1 MKCTSSIIFI
11 TLLALA
17 GCDWSDHDM
26 GKQASKRTYRPD
38 AYFADGASARPAVPG
53 TIARDDDAIPG
64 IPYAV
69 THPEPADATPRDMP
83 IAVTAETLAAGQ
95 QMYTV
100 TCSVCHGRLGN
111 GEGMIVQRGAVRPP
125 SFHVDRLRA
134 AADGHYF
141 DVITQ
146 GYGAMYSY
154 NDRVTP
160 AARWQIVA
168 YIRALQAAGA
178 SPALA
183 VADRRALI
191 AGGDPNAPIG
201 GSR

>member
-1 MKCTSSIIFI
+1 MTRTLATISIA
-11 TLLALA
+11 LLALD

-26 GKQASKRTYRPD
+26 GKQASARTYHAD

-53 TIARDDDAIPG
+53 TIARDADTIPG

-69 THPEPADATPRDMP
+69 THPEPAGATPRDNP
-83 IAVTAETLAAGQ
+83 VVVTAEAIAAGQ

-111 GEGMIVQRGAVRPP
+111 GDGMVVQRGAVRPP

-134 AADGHYF
+134 VADAHYF

-160 AARWQIVA
+160 EARWQIIA
-168 YIRALQAAGA
+168 YIRALQTAGE
-178 SPALA
+178 SPTLA
-183 VADRRALI
+183 VADRAVLI
-191 AGGDPNAPIG
+191 AGGDPNPPAG
-201 GSR
+201 GTR